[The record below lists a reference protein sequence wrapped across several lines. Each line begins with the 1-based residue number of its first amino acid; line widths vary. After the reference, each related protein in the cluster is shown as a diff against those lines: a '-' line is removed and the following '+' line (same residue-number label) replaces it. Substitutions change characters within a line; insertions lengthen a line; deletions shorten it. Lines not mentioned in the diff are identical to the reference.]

1 MDFQSH
7 FYCRFSLCHIK
18 ILRFKAA
25 LTNIS
30 FKWTMD
36 WKTARN
42 VQGADPK
49 LPSPQLYGALN
60 YLSANCFDFVGVTL
74 VFWFTLTDFTG
85 VFLHA
90 KQIFSNQALQ
100 SQSALSAQY
109 QTAHIK
115 YWANCGK

>member
-7 FYCRFSLCHIK
+7 FYSTFSRCHIK
-18 ILRFKAA
+18 ILRFKVA

-30 FKWTMD
+30 FKWTTD

-42 VQGADPK
+42 VQGADHK
-49 LPSPQLYGALN
+49 LPSLQLYAALN

-90 KQIFSNQALQ
+90 KQIFSNKALKIQ
-100 SQSALSAQY
+100 RALPAQY
-109 QTAHIK
+109 QTAQ
-115 YWANCGK
+115 YWAKCK